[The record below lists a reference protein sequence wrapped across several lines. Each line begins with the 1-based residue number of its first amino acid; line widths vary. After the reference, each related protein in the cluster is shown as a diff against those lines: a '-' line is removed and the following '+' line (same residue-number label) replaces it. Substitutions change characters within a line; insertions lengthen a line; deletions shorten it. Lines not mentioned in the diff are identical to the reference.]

1 MQQMTADL
9 AVCTSIQGLR
19 YIFIIY
25 SAFCFVIILTLFFSP
40 WLVPGALNRGKII
53 LHLPSVN
60 KVLYHFNILCTI
72 LCRYYYK
79 YTK

>member
-1 MQQMTADL
+1 MQQMTANF

-25 SAFCFVIILTLFFSP
+25 SAFCFVIILTFFFS

-60 KVLYHFNILCTI
+60 KVLLSFQYTVHHFVPIL
-72 LCRYYYK
+72 L
-79 YTK
+79 